1 MLILYGV
8 SEVVSLVPNITVG
21 EIKKGVH
28 MYLELNGYEVE
39 VDYRGNEVKVVVER
53 IIDENKHVIVQIA
66 GPRKDVLL
74 SKIVDDAVKLVEKY
88 LPA

>member
-1 MLILYGV
+1 MLLGV
-8 SEVVSLVPNITVG
+8 SEVVVLNITVG

-39 VDYRGNEVKVVVER
+39 VDYKGNEVKVVVGR
-53 IIDENKHVIVQIA
+53 IINENKHIVQIA

-74 SKIVDDAVKLVEKY
+74 SKIVDDAVKLIEKY